1 MNKKK
6 DPWWWNLIATLA
18 GIVLLISS
26 IFDYDKFITVDH
38 NDTSKSRGFADFL
51 ASLDDMGGQKFV
63 VTFLVVFVF
72 CFGGVGYWGGCG
84 CFFRVLFLGFD
95 LLILE
100 REMERCLCELAENEW

>member
-1 MNKKK
+1 MSSDKKK
-6 DPWWWNLIATLA
+6 DPWWWNLIATVA

-63 VTFLVVFVF
+63 VTFLVVFVLWTIWLA
-72 CFGGVGYWGGCG
+72 YKDYKN
-84 CFFRVLFLGFD
+84 RFD
-95 LLILE
+95 D
-100 REMERCLCELAENEW
+100 